1 MLPYTYRI
9 FWPHHAPSFVV
20 IKRPRGLNIFES
32 FDQPLLKRTARAC
45 AGVLPGPPGQNIGF
59 DSIHST
65 ITEFGV
71 WFGSCFS
78 HENLSNHN
86 MTLFCGGVFDI
97 VLSCFV
103 CHTQQHYC
111 TRSASKDKQWSPDY
125 THIPTKFHLQ
135 CKKKKESAGET
146 KIKTTHRVETSQGV
160 WYINLANVLKPTRTI
175 PSTAQDSCFD
185 LEIGELLS

>member
-9 FWPHHAPSFVV
+9 FWPQCSIIICC
-20 IKRPRGLNIFES
+20 IKRRGLNIFES

-78 HENLSNHN
+78 HETFFHTTIWLFFVVVCS
-86 MTLFCGGVFDI
+86 TLFSP
-97 VLSCFV
+97 VLFA
-103 CHTQQHYC
+103 TRNNT
-111 TRSASKDKQWSPDY
+111 TRSAKDKQWSPDY
-125 THIPTKFHLQ
+125 THIPNKFHLQ

-146 KIKTTHRVETSQGV
+146 KIKTTHRVETSQQGASDDNNHQIWAKTFSKHERSEHTHKTV
-160 WYINLANVLKPTRTI
+160 RLG
-175 PSTAQDSCFD
+175 
-185 LEIGELLS
+185 EIGEI